1 MEIISHVSYDHR
13 QLQSRV
19 TSEKRLPV
27 AGDSLALLYV
37 VLRQEEQPLRSDQ
50 IVAVSSAGTDF
61 QSFHLHM
68 QNREKTSL
76 NCLKLRLF

>member
-1 MEIISHVSYDHR
+1 MHVICHVSYDHR

-19 TSEKRLPV
+19 TNKKRLPV
-27 AGDSLALLYV
+27 PGDSPALLYV
-37 VLRQEEQPLRSDQ
+37 VLRQEEQPLKSDQ

-61 QSFHLHM
+61 QSSHLCM

-76 NCLKLRLF
+76 MRIV